1 MNNITRWS
9 PFFDSFDKMDDFFK
23 DVPMV
28 PVSRQG
34 LIPPVDMYETD
45 KAVIIET
52 PLPGADPKNVSL
64 EIQNGFL
71 TIRGTSE
78 RKTEVDEKN
87 YYRKE
92 IRSGQVF
99 RQIPLPTM
107 IQEDKAEASF
117 DNGILKVMIP
127 KSDDSDTKSIKIQ
140 VK

>member
-9 PFFDSFDKMDDFFK
+9 PFFDSFDKMDDYFK

-45 KAVIIET
+45 KAVIVET

-92 IRSGQVF
+92 IRAGQVY

>member
-9 PFFDSFDKMDDFFK
+9 PFFDSFDKMDEFFK
-23 DVPMV
+23 DLPMV
-28 PVSRQG
+28 PMSRQG

-45 KAVIIET
+45 KAVIVET
-52 PLPGADPKNVSL
+52 PLPGADPKNVSV

-92 IRSGQVF
+92 IRAGQVF
-99 RQIPLPTM
+99 RQIPLPAM

-127 KSDDSDTKSIKIQ
+127 KSGDSDTKSIKIQ